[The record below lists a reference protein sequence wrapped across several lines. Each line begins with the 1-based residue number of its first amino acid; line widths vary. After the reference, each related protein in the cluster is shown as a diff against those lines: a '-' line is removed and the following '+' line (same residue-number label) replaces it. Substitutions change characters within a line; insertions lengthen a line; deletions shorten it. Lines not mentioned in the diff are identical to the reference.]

1 MVDLKEKHLVKGIM
15 YIAGGFALLLYT
27 FGLLETGINIIL
39 MIVAIAAILYGALY
53 SGILQ
58 MITGLFRK

>member
-1 MVDLKEKHLVKGIM
+1 MVDFKEKHLLKGIM

-27 FGLLETGINIIL
+27 FGLIETGINIIL
-39 MIVAIAAILYGALY
+39 MIVAFAAILYGALY

-58 MITGLFRK
+58 MIHGLFKK